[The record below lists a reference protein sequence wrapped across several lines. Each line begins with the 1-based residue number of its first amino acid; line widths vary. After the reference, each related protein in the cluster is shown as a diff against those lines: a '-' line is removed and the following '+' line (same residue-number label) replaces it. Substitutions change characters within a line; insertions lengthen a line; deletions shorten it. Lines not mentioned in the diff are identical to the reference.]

1 MAALEKVT
9 FSEHSHEHI
18 ECFVVHEEPYKGQKR
33 PGKIRGEDLAE
44 RDIVVAKCLNVH
56 KRDNH
61 GAVAYEVRLGLEYR
75 EHEVLS
81 REEIVDKVGRLLLLV
96 ARCQGQHG

>member
-1 MAALEKVT
+1 MAVLEKIT

-18 ECFVVHEEPYKGQKR
+18 ECLVVHEEPYKGHKR
-33 PGKIRGEDLAE
+33 PGKIHEKDLAE
-44 RDIVVAKCLNVH
+44 GDIVVAKCLIVH
-56 KRDNH
+56 KRANH
-61 GAVAYEVRLGLEYR
+61 GAKACNVSLWLEYR

-81 REEIVDKVGRLLLLV
+81 REEIVDKVDHLRLLV